1 MRKIYFLGALIL
13 VLCSCR
19 NGADNVGDLDAS
31 SEKFSVDSL
40 PEKAT
45 ISAGGRQLIGDWEAF
60 ATIEQSMDALYRV
73 GNREELRLL
82 LEELV
87 EEQKALEASEYPPAL
102 DNAQVKSR
110 QKVFKT
116 YLLKAKANLEYRT
129 DPLEAVDEMLE
140 AYNALCREFT
150 ILSNNTIDTNLLDDE

>member
-1 MRKIYFLGALIL
+1 MRKIYLFAALIL
-13 VLCSCR
+13 FLCGCR
-19 NGADNVGDLDAS
+19 NGSENDAEADTAA
-31 SEKFSVDSL
+31 EMFAVDSL

-45 ISAGGRQLIGDWEAF
+45 ISAGGRQLMGNWEAF
-60 ATIEQSMDALYRV
+60 ATLEQSVDALYRV

-87 EEQKALEASEYPPAL
+87 EELKAVEESEYPPAL

-110 QKVFKT
+110 LKVFKT

-129 DPLEAVDEMLE
+129 DPLEAVAEMLD

-150 ILSNNTIDTNLLDDE
+150 ILSNNTIDAKLLEDE